1 MKYLGTAVSGSNTY
15 FSLVENGE
23 VVADEL
29 GRLSLSPSFSRPE
42 ALTEFESAVRDHL
55 ARIGPQWV
63 GLFDANFQ
71 PRSYA
76 QAARRAE
83 LETIVELAA
92 AHQGFEVER
101 LTLPRIKSLL
111 SLGRRGSVAETA
123 DAVFGEDPGLGAYWG
138 AGRNTAALVALAAWR
153 RDAD

>member
-1 MKYLGTAVSGSNTY
+1 MKYLGTAVSGSNAY
-15 FSLVENGE
+15 FSLIEDGE

-42 ALTEFESAVRDHL
+42 ALKDFEGAVRDHL
-55 ARIGPQWV
+55 ARIEPQWV

-92 AHQGFEVER
+92 AHQEFELER
-101 LTLPRIKSLL
+101 LSLPRIKSLL
-111 SLGRRGSVAETA
+111 SLGRQGSVA
-123 DAVFGEDPGLGAYWG
+123 DAANAVYGDNPDLGAYWST
-138 AGRNTAALVALAAWR
+138 GRNTAALVALAAWR